1 MKKNRTR
8 EERALRY
15 AAVLLRLTVLLWI
28 AVLLLCLLEPGCLA
42 MDAAAAAA
50 ETDPAVTWLAAA
62 AAETD
67 PAVTWLA
74 AVGAGWLTWRG
85 MVLVLKLDEPRRKRT
100 RRR

>member
-15 AAVLLRLTVLLWI
+15 AAALLRLTVLLWI

-42 MDAAAAAA
+42 ADM
-50 ETDPAVTWLAAA
+50 TAAA

-74 AVGAGWLTWRG
+74 AVGASWLTWRA
-85 MVLVLKLDEPRRKRT
+85 MVLVLKLDEPRRKRGV
-100 RRR
+100 RR

>member
-15 AAVLLRLTVLLWI
+15 AAALLRLTVLLWI

-50 ETDPAVTWLAAA
+50 ETDQT
-62 AAETD
+62 
-67 PAVTWLA
+67 VTWLA
-74 AVGAGWLTWRG
+74 AVGAGWLTWRA
-85 MVLVLKLDEPRRKRT
+85 MTLVLKLDEPRRKRGV
-100 RRR
+100 RR

>member
-15 AAVLLRLTVLLWI
+15 AAALLRLTVLLWI

-50 ETDPAVTWLAAA
+50 A
-62 AAETD
+62 AAETG

-85 MVLVLKLDEPRRKRT
+85 MALVLKLDEPRRKRGV
-100 RRR
+100 RR

>member
-15 AAVLLRLTVLLWI
+15 AAALLRLTVLLWI

-42 MDAAAAAA
+42 ADMTAGAAV
-50 ETDPAVTWLAAA
+50 ETDPT
-62 AAETD
+62 
-67 PAVTWLA
+67 VTWLA

-85 MVLVLKLDEPRRKRT
+85 MVLVLKLDEPRRKRGV
-100 RRR
+100 RR

>member
-15 AAVLLRLTVLLWI
+15 AAALLRLTVLLWI

-42 MDAAAAAA
+42 AAM
-50 ETDPAVTWLAAA
+50 TAAA

-74 AVGAGWLTWRG
+74 AVGAAWLTWRG
-85 MVLVLKLDEPRRKRT
+85 MVFVLKLDEPGRKRGA
-100 RRR
+100 RR

>member
-1 MKKNRTR
+1 MT
-8 EERALRY
+8 
-15 AAVLLRLTVLLWI
+15 
-28 AVLLLCLLEPGCLA
+28 
-42 MDAAAAAA
+42 
-50 ETDPAVTWLAAA
+50 AAA

-85 MVLVLKLDEPRRKRT
+85 MVLVLKLDEPGRKRA

>member
-15 AAVLLRLTVLLWI
+15 AAALLRLTVLLWI
-28 AVLLLCLLEPGCLA
+28 AVLLLCLLEPGGLA
-42 MDAAAAAA
+42 MDA
-50 ETDPAVTWLAAA
+50 AAA

-85 MVLVLKLDEPRRKRT
+85 MALVLKLDEPRRKRGV
-100 RRR
+100 RR

>member
-15 AAVLLRLTVLLWI
+15 AAALLRLTVLLWI

-50 ETDPAVTWLAAA
+50 ETDPT
-62 AAETD
+62 
-67 PAVTWLA
+67 VTWLA

-85 MVLVLKLDEPRRKRT
+85 MALVLKLDEPVRKRT

>member
-42 MDAAAAAA
+42 MDAADAAA
-50 ETDPAVTWLAAA
+50 ETDPT
-62 AAETD
+62 
-67 PAVTWLA
+67 VTWLA

-85 MVLVLKLDEPRRKRT
+85 MALVLKLDEPRRKRGV
-100 RRR
+100 RR

>member
-15 AAVLLRLTVLLWI
+15 AAALLRLTVLLWI

-50 ETDPAVTWLAAA
+50 ETDPAVTWLAA
-62 AAETD
+62 
-67 PAVTWLA
+67 
-74 AVGAGWLTWRG
+74 VGAGWLTWRG
-85 MVLVLKLDEPRRKRT
+85 MALVLKLDEPRRKRA

>member
-15 AAVLLRLTVLLWI
+15 AAALLRLTVLLWI

-42 MDAAAAAA
+42 ADMTAGAAA
-50 ETDPAVTWLAAA
+50 EIDQT
-62 AAETD
+62 
-67 PAVTWLA
+67 VTWLA

-85 MVLVLKLDEPRRKRT
+85 MVLVLKLDEPRGKRGA
-100 RRR
+100 RR

>member
-15 AAVLLRLTVLLWI
+15 AAALLRLTVLLWI

-42 MDAAAAAA
+42 ADMTAGAAA
-50 ETDPAVTWLAAA
+50 ETDPT
-62 AAETD
+62 
-67 PAVTWLA
+67 VTWLA
-74 AVGAGWLTWRG
+74 AVGAGWMTWRA
-85 MVLVLKLDEPRRKRT
+85 MVLVLKLDEPRRKRA

>member
-8 EERALRY
+8 EERVLRY
-15 AAVLLRLTVLLWI
+15 AAALLRLTVLLWI

-50 ETDPAVTWLAAA
+50 
-62 AAETD
+62 AETD
-67 PAVTWLA
+67 PTVTWLA

-85 MVLVLKLDEPRRKRT
+85 MALVLKLDEPRGKRGV
-100 RRR
+100 RR

>member
-50 ETDPAVTWLAAA
+50 ETDPAVTWLAA
-62 AAETD
+62 
-67 PAVTWLA
+67 
-74 AVGAGWLTWRG
+74 VGAGWLTWRG
-85 MVLVLKLDEPRRKRT
+85 MALVLKLDEPRRKRGA
-100 RRR
+100 RR

>member
-15 AAVLLRLTVLLWI
+15 AAALLRLTVLLWI

-42 MDAAAAAA
+42 ADMTTGAAA
-50 ETDPAVTWLAAA
+50 ETDPAVTR
-62 AAETD
+62 
-67 PAVTWLA
+67 LA

-85 MVLVLKLDEPRRKRT
+85 MVLVLKLDEPRRKKGV
-100 RRR
+100 RR

>member
-15 AAVLLRLTVLLWI
+15 AAALLRLTVLLWI

-42 MDAAAAAA
+42 ADMTAG
-50 ETDPAVTWLAAA
+50 A

-74 AVGAGWLTWRG
+74 AVGAAWLTWRG
-85 MVLVLKLDEPRRKRT
+85 MVLVLKLDEPGRKRGV
-100 RRR
+100 RR

>member
-15 AAVLLRLTVLLWI
+15 AAALLRLT
-28 AVLLLCLLEPGCLA
+28 VLLLCLLEPGCLA
-42 MDAAAAAA
+42 ADMTAG
-50 ETDPAVTWLAAA
+50 A

-74 AVGAGWLTWRG
+74 AVGASWLTWRG
-85 MVLVLKLDEPRRKRT
+85 MALVLKLDEPRRKRGV
-100 RRR
+100 RK

>member
-42 MDAAAAAA
+42 ADMTAGAAA
-50 ETDPAVTWLAAA
+50 ETDPAVTWLA
-62 AAETD
+62 
-67 PAVTWLA
+67 V
-74 AVGAGWLTWRG
+74 VGAGWLTWRG
-85 MVLVLKLDEPRRKRT
+85 MVLVLKLDEPGRKRA

>member
-15 AAVLLRLTVLLWI
+15 AAALLRLAVLLWI

-42 MDAAAAAA
+42 MD
-50 ETDPAVTWLAAA
+50 A

-85 MVLVLKLDEPRRKRT
+85 MVLVLKLDEPRRKRGV
-100 RRR
+100 RR

>member
-15 AAVLLRLTVLLWI
+15 AAALLRLTVLLWI

-50 ETDPAVTWLAAA
+50 ETDPAVTWLAA
-62 AAETD
+62 
-67 PAVTWLA
+67 
-74 AVGAGWLTWRG
+74 VGAGWLTWRG
-85 MVLVLKLDEPRRKRT
+85 MALVLKLDEPRRKRT

>member
-15 AAVLLRLTVLLWI
+15 AAALLRLTVLLWI

-50 ETDPAVTWLAAA
+50 ETDPAVTWLAA
-62 AAETD
+62 
-67 PAVTWLA
+67 
-74 AVGAGWLTWRG
+74 VGAGWLTWRG
-85 MVLVLKLDEPRRKRT
+85 MALVLKLDEPRRKRGV
-100 RRR
+100 RR

>member
-42 MDAAAAAA
+42 ADMTAGAA
-50 ETDPAVTWLAAA
+50 ETDQT
-62 AAETD
+62 
-67 PAVTWLA
+67 VTWLA

-85 MVLVLKLDEPRRKRT
+85 MALVLKLDEPRRKRGV
-100 RRR
+100 RR

>member
-1 MKKNRTR
+1 M
-8 EERALRY
+8 
-15 AAVLLRLTVLLWI
+15 LLWI

-50 ETDPAVTWLAAA
+50 ETDQT
-62 AAETD
+62 
-67 PAVTWLA
+67 VTWLA

-85 MVLVLKLDEPRRKRT
+85 MALVLKLDEPVRKRT